1 MQLLIYITNHEDTIR
16 PIMEKIAANGI
27 KGATVVDCEGML
39 KSLNEDSVDAPA
51 IFGGLRQF
59 VNPGQAKNKMMFI
72 LLKDEQIQRMNRSRR
87 LWMRFTGL
95 PVLCRSRIRASCLRF
110 LSRDGK

>member
-1 MQLLIYITNHEDTIR
+1 MQLLIYITNHEDTVR

-59 VNPGQAKNKMMFI
+59 VNQGQEKNKMMFI
-72 LLKDEQIQRMNRSRR
+72 LLKDEQIQTVVDAIHGVAGSLQKPNTGIV
-87 LWMRFTGL
+87 FTV
-95 PVLCRSRIRASCLRF
+95 PVTRWEVTKA
-110 LSRDGK
+110 

>member
-1 MQLLIYITNHEDTIR
+1 MQLLIYITNHEDTVR

-59 VNPGQAKNKMMFI
+59 VNPGQAKNKMMFV
-72 LLKDEQIQRMNRSRR
+72 LLKDEQIQTVVDSIHAVAGSLQKPNTGIV
-87 LWMRFTGL
+87 FTV
-95 PVLCRSRIRASCLRF
+95 PVTRWEVTKA
-110 LSRDGK
+110 

>member
-1 MQLLIYITNHEDTIR
+1 MQLLIYITNHEDTVR

-72 LLKDEQIQRMNRSRR
+72 LLKDEQIQTVVDAIHGVAGSLQKPNSGIV
-87 LWMRFTGL
+87 FTV
-95 PVLCRSRIRASCLRF
+95 PVTRWEVTKA
-110 LSRDGK
+110 

>member
-59 VNPGQAKNKMMFI
+59 VNPGQAKNKMLFI
-72 LLKDEQIQRMNRSRR
+72 LLKDEQIQTVVDAIHAVAGSLQKPNSGIV
-87 LWMRFTGL
+87 FTV
-95 PVLCRSRIRASCLRF
+95 PVTRWEVTKA
-110 LSRDGK
+110 